1 MFNMEATATATS
13 LQLNNTALSDVVDI
27 QYALVGELK
36 DRVRQAQGSGR
47 DDDEGED
54 RVLREEKRSIEGG
67 GR

>member
-1 MFNMEATATATS
+1 MEATATATS

-47 DDDEGED
+47 DDDEG
-54 RVLREEKRSIEGG
+54 
-67 GR
+67 